1 MWLMMR
7 VEEGGVV
14 GDEGGGGRCGWWC
27 GWREVWLVMRVEEG
41 GVVGDEGGGGRCGW

>member
-1 MWLMMR
+1 MVVVVREVWLVMR

-14 GDEGGGGRCGWWC
+14 GGVVVV
-27 GWREVWLVMRVEEG
+27 REVWLVMRVEEG

>member
-1 MWLMMR
+1 MR

-14 GDEGGGGRCGWWC
+14 
-27 GWREVWLVMRVEEG
+27 VMRVEEG